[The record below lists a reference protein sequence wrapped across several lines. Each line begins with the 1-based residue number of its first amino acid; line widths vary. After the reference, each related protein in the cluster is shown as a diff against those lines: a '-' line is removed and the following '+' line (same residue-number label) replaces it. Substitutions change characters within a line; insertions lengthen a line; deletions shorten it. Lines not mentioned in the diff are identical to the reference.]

1 MRKRLLSALLV
12 LTSLLLLCAG
22 CGTQQTSTA
31 AEIFGVSYR
40 ENALLLDPVNAA
52 IQTYRDAQ

>member
-1 MRKRLLSALLV
+1 MTSLALLV